1 MFKKILIANRGEI
14 ACRIIQAA
22 KELGIPT
29 VAVYSAVDA
38 KSRHIKLADEA
49 VQTGADPL
57 DTYLNIENLVN
68 LALEVGA
75 DAIHPGYGFLAENS
89 EFVKACEDNG
99 VTFIGPPSSAMALA
113 GDKAKAKETMRK
125 AGLPVVPGSQ
135 GILKNVAAAKT
146 LVKKIGFPVL
156 LKATAGG
163 GGRGIRVCHDE
174 DELVRGYDLAYSE
187 AEKAFGKGELILEK
201 LIHNAH
207 HVEFQVI
214 GDKHG
219 NVIHLGERDC
229 SIQRRNQKLIEI
241 APSLLLT
248 AKRRMEMGSMICK
261 AMKSI
266 GYYNAGTV
274 ECLADEEM
282 NVYFMEVNTRIQVE
296 HPVTEEI
303 TGIDIVKE
311 GIRVAAGLPLQY
323 KQSDVKLNG
332 NAIECRITAE
342 DPANNFAPS
351 MGMVEK
357 YQVPGGLGIRVDSA
371 AFRGY
376 EITPYYDSM
385 IAKLIVWGRTWEEAV
400 ARTKLALQT
409 YAIGGV
415 KTIIPYYLQV
425 MDDEDFLAGRFHNRY
440 VDEHPGLLEYEEKRE
455 KEDYMAVLAGAIA
468 FYHRP

>member
-22 KELGIPT
+22 KELGIST
-29 VAVYSAVDA
+29 VAIYSAVDA
-38 KSRHIKLADEA
+38 KSRHVRLADEA
-49 VQTGADPL
+49 VQTGADPM
-57 DTYLNIENLVN
+57 DTYLNIENIVN

-89 EFVKACEDNG
+89 DFVKACEESG

-125 AGLPVVPGSQ
+125 AGLLVIPGSQ
-135 GILKNVAAAKT
+135 GILKDVQAAKT
-146 LVKKIGFPVL
+146 LVKELGFPVL

-174 DELVRGYDLAYSE
+174 EELAGNYEMAYSE
-187 AEKAFGKGELILEK
+187 AEKAFGNGRLILEK
-201 LIHNAH
+201 LIANAH
-207 HVEFQVI
+207 HIEFQI
-214 GDKHG
+214 LGDKHG

-248 AKRRMEMGSMICK
+248 AEKRAEMGNMICK

-282 NVYFMEVNTRIQVE
+282 NIYFMEVNTRIQVE

-303 TGIDIVKE
+303 TGIDIVRE
-311 GIRVAAGLPLQY
+311 GITIAAGMPLRYTQG
-323 KQSDVKLNG
+323 DIG
-332 NAIECRITAE
+332 FHGHAIECRITAE
-342 DPANNFAPS
+342 DPARNFAPS
-351 MGMVEK
+351 MGKVER
-357 YQVPGGLGIRVDSA
+357 YHAPGGIGIRVDSA

-385 IAKLIVWGRTWEEAV
+385 IAKLIVWGRTWEETV

-409 YAIGGV
+409 YAISGV
-415 KTIIPYYLQV
+415 KTIIPYYLRV
-425 MDDEDFLAGRFHNRY
+425 MDDEDFKAGRFHNRY
-440 VDEHPGLLEYEEKRE
+440 VDEHPDLLDYEEERE
-455 KEDYMAVLAGAIA
+455 GEDYMAVLAGAIA

>member
-29 VAVYSAVDA
+29 VAIYSAVDA
-38 KSRHIKLADEA
+38 KSRHVKLADEA

-57 DTYLNIENLVN
+57 DTYLNIENIVN
-68 LALEVGA
+68 LAQEVGA

-89 EFVKACEDNG
+89 EFVKVCEDND

-113 GDKAKAKETMRK
+113 GDKARAKETMRK
-125 AGLPVVPGSQ
+125 AGLPVIPGSQ
-135 GILKNVAAAKT
+135 GILKDVAAAKT
-146 LVKKIGFPVL
+146 LAKKTGYPVL
-156 LKATAGG
+156 IKATAGG
-163 GGRGIRVCHDE
+163 GGRGIRVCQDE
-174 DELVRGYDLAYSE
+174 KELTGNYDMAYSE
-187 AEKAFGKGELILEK
+187 AEKAFGNGQLILEK
-201 LIHNAH
+201 LIINAH
-207 HVEFQVI
+207 HIEFQI
-214 GDKHG
+214 LGDKHG

-248 AKRRMEMGSMICK
+248 AEKRMEMGSMICK

-282 NVYFMEVNTRIQVE
+282 NIYFMEVNTRIQVE
-296 HPVTEEI
+296 HPVTEQV
-303 TGIDIVKE
+303 TGVDIVKE
-311 GIRVAAGLPLQY
+311 GIRIAAGLPLQY
-323 KQSDVKLNG
+323 KQEDIRLSG
-332 NAIECRITAE
+332 NAMECRITAE

-357 YQVPGGLGIRVDSA
+357 YQPPGGLGIRVDSA

-440 VDEHPGLLEYEEKRE
+440 VDQHPQLLEYEEKHER
-455 KEDYMAVLAGAIA
+455 EDYMAVLAGAIA

>member
-22 KELGIPT
+22 KELDIPT
-29 VAVYSAVDA
+29 VAIYSAVDA
-38 KSRHIKLADEA
+38 KSRHIRLADEA

-57 DTYLNIENLVN
+57 DTYLNIENIVN

-89 EFVKACEDNG
+89 GFVKACEDNG

-207 HVEFQVI
+207 HVEFQII

-323 KQSDVKLNG
+323 KQSDIKFNG

-357 YQVPGGLGIRVDSA
+357 YQAPGGLGIRVDSA

-385 IAKLIVWGRTWEEAV
+385 IAKLIVWGRTWEETV

-409 YAIGGV
+409 YAVGGV

-425 MDDEDFLAGRFHNRY
+425 MDDEDFQAGRFHNRY
-440 VDEHPGLLEYEEKRE
+440 VDEHPDLLSYEEKRE
-455 KEDYMAVLAGAIA
+455 REDYMAVLAGAIA

>member
-22 KELGIPT
+22 NELGIPT
-29 VAVYSAVDA
+29 VAIYSGVDA
-38 KSRHIKLADEA
+38 KSRHIRLADEA

-113 GDKAKAKETMRK
+113 GDKAMAKETMRK

-135 GILKNVAAAKT
+135 GILKDVAAAKT
-146 LVKKIGFPVL
+146 LVKKIGYPVL

-163 GGRGIRVCHDE
+163 GGRGIRVCHDD
-174 DELVRGYDLAYSE
+174 DELSRGYEMAYSE
-187 AEKAFGKGELILEK
+187 AEKAFGNGRLILEK
-201 LIHNAH
+201 LILNAH
-207 HVEFQVI
+207 HIEFQII
-214 GDKHG
+214 GDKQG

-248 AKRRMEMGSMICK
+248 AEKRTEMGSMICK

-274 ECLADEEM
+274 ECLADEKM
-282 NVYFMEVNTRIQVE
+282 NIYFMEVNTRIQVE

-323 KQSDVKLNG
+323 KQEDIKFNG

-357 YQVPGGLGIRVDSA
+357 YQAPGGLGIRVDSA

-385 IAKLIVWGRTWEEAV
+385 IAKLIVWAKTWEEAV

-440 VDEHPGLLEYEEKRE
+440 VDDHPDLLNYEEKRE
-455 KEDYMAVLAGAIA
+455 REDYMAVLAGAIA

>member
-22 KELGIPT
+22 KEMGIPT
-29 VAVYSAVDA
+29 VAIYSAVDS
-38 KSRHIKLADEA
+38 KSKHIRMADEA
-49 VQTGADPL
+49 VQTGTDPL
-57 DTYLNIENLVN
+57 DTYLNIENIVN

-89 EFVKACEDNG
+89 EFVKACEDKG

-113 GDKAKAKETMRK
+113 GDKARAKETMRK

-146 LVKKIGFPVL
+146 LVKKIGYPVL

-201 LIHNAH
+201 LISNAH
-207 HVEFQVI
+207 HIEFQII

-248 AKRRMEMGSMICK
+248 AEKRTEMGSMICK

-282 NVYFMEVNTRIQVE
+282 NIYFMEVNTRIQVE

-303 TGIDIVKE
+303 TGVDIVKE
-311 GIRVAAGLPLQY
+311 GIQIAAGLPLQY
-323 KQSDVKLNG
+323 KQSDIKLNG

-357 YQVPGGLGIRVDSA
+357 HQPPGGLGIRVDSA

-400 ARTKLALQT
+400 ARMKLALQS

-415 KTIIPYYLQV
+415 KTIIPYYLRV
-425 MDDEDFLAGRFHNRY
+425 MDDEDFKAGRFHNRY
-440 VDEHPGLLEYEEKRE
+440 VDEHPDLLNYEEKRE
-455 KEDYMAVLAGAIA
+455 REDYMAVLAGAIA

>member
-22 KELGIPT
+22 NELGIPT
-29 VAVYSAVDA
+29 VAIYSGVDA
-38 KSRHIKLADEA
+38 KSRHIRLADEA

-113 GDKAKAKETMRK
+113 GDKAMAKETMRK

-135 GILKNVAAAKT
+135 GILKDVAAAKT
-146 LVKKIGFPVL
+146 LVKKIGYPVL

-163 GGRGIRVCHDE
+163 GGRGIRVCHDD
-174 DELVRGYDLAYSE
+174 DELSRGYEMAYSE
-187 AEKAFGKGELILEK
+187 AEKAFGNGRLILEK
-201 LIHNAH
+201 LILNAH
-207 HVEFQVI
+207 HIEFQII
-214 GDKHG
+214 GDKQG

-248 AKRRMEMGSMICK
+248 AEKRTEMGSMICK

-274 ECLADEEM
+274 ECLADEKM
-282 NVYFMEVNTRIQVE
+282 NIYFMEVNTRIQVE

-323 KQSDVKLNG
+323 KQEDIKFNG

-351 MGMVEK
+351 IGMIEK
-357 YQVPGGLGIRVDSA
+357 YHAPGGIGIRVDSA

-385 IAKLIVWGRTWEEAV
+385 IAKLIVWAKTWEEAV

-440 VDEHPGLLEYEEKRE
+440 VDDHPDLLNYEEKRE
-455 KEDYMAVLAGAIA
+455 REDYMAVLAGAIA

>member
-22 KELGIPT
+22 TELGIPT
-29 VAVYSAVDA
+29 VAIYSAVDA
-38 KSRHIKLADEA
+38 KSRHIRLADEA
-49 VQTGADPL
+49 VQTGADPM

-113 GDKAKAKETMRK
+113 GDKARAKETMRK
-125 AGLPVVPGSQ
+125 AGLPVVPGSL
-135 GILKNVAAAKT
+135 GILKDVAAAKT

-163 GGRGIRVCHDE
+163 GGRGIRICHDE
-174 DELVRGYDLAYSE
+174 EELAGNYEMAYSE
-187 AEKAFGKGELILEK
+187 AEKAFGNGQLILEK
-201 LIHNAH
+201 LILNAH
-207 HVEFQVI
+207 HIEFQI
-214 GDKHG
+214 LGDKHG

-248 AKRRMEMGSMICK
+248 AEKRTEMGSMICK

-274 ECLADEEM
+274 ECLADEDM
-282 NVYFMEVNTRIQVE
+282 NIYFMEVNTRIQVE

-303 TGIDIVKE
+303 TGVDIVKE

-323 KQSDVKLNG
+323 KQEDIKFNG
-332 NAIECRITAE
+332 NAIECRVTAE
-342 DPANNFAPS
+342 DPANNFAPC

-357 YQVPGGLGIRVDSA
+357 YHAPGGIGIRVDSA

-385 IAKLIVWGRTWEEAV
+385 IAKLIVWGRTWEETV

-425 MDDEDFLAGRFHNRY
+425 MDDEDFQAGRFHNRY
-440 VDEHPGLLEYEEKRE
+440 VDEHPQLLEYEEEHER
-455 KEDYMAVLAGAIA
+455 EDYMAVLAGAIA

>member
-29 VAVYSAVDA
+29 VAIYSAVDA
-38 KSRHIKLADEA
+38 KSRHIRLADEA
-49 VQTGADPL
+49 VQTGADPM
-57 DTYLNIENLVN
+57 DTYLNIENIVN

-146 LVKKIGFPVL
+146 LVKKIGYPVL

-187 AEKAFGKGELILEK
+187 AEKAFGNGQLILEK
-201 LIHNAH
+201 LISNAH
-207 HVEFQVI
+207 HIEFQII

-248 AKRRMEMGSMICK
+248 AKKRTEMGSMICK

-282 NVYFMEVNTRIQVE
+282 NIYFMEVNTRIQVE

-323 KQSDVKLNG
+323 RQSDIKLNG
-332 NAIECRITAE
+332 NAIECRVTAE

-415 KTIIPYYLQV
+415 KTIIPYYLRV
-425 MDDEDFLAGRFHNRY
+425 MDDEDFKAGRFHNRY
-440 VDEHPGLLEYEEKRE
+440 VDEHPDLLNYEEKRE
-455 KEDYMAVLAGAIA
+455 REDYMAVLAGAIA

>member
-22 KELGIPT
+22 TELGIPT
-29 VAVYSAVDA
+29 VAIYSAVDA
-38 KSRHIKLADEA
+38 KSRHIRLADEA
-49 VQTGADPL
+49 VQTGADPM
-57 DTYLNIENLVN
+57 DTYLNIENIVN

-89 EFVKACEDNG
+89 EFVKACEDKG

-113 GDKAKAKETMRK
+113 GDKARAKETMRK
-125 AGLPVVPGSQ
+125 AGLPVVPGSK

-146 LVKKIGFPVL
+146 LVKKIGYPVL

-187 AEKAFGKGELILEK
+187 AEKAFGNGQLILEK
-201 LIHNAH
+201 LIFNAH
-207 HVEFQVI
+207 HIEFQII

-219 NVIHLGERDC
+219 NIIHLGERDC

-248 AKRRMEMGSMICK
+248 AKKRTEMGSMICK

-274 ECLADEEM
+274 ECLADEEL
-282 NVYFMEVNTRIQVE
+282 NIYFMEVNTRIQVE

-323 KQSDVKLNG
+323 KQSDIKLNG

-425 MDDEDFLAGRFHNRY
+425 MDDEDFKAGRFHNRY
-440 VDEHPGLLEYEEKRE
+440 VDEHPELLNYEEKRE
-455 KEDYMAVLAGAIA
+455 REDYMAVLAGAIA

>member
-22 KELGIPT
+22 TELGIPT
-29 VAVYSAVDA
+29 VAIYSAVDA
-38 KSRHIKLADEA
+38 KSRHIRLADEA
-49 VQTGADPL
+49 VQTGADPM
-57 DTYLNIENLVN
+57 DTYLNIENIVN

-89 EFVKACEDNG
+89 EFVKACEDKG

-113 GDKAKAKETMRK
+113 GDKARAKETMRK
-125 AGLPVVPGSQ
+125 AGLPVVPGSK

-146 LVKKIGFPVL
+146 LVKKIGYPVL

-187 AEKAFGKGELILEK
+187 AEKAFGNGQLILEK
-201 LIHNAH
+201 LIFNAH
-207 HVEFQVI
+207 HIEFQII

-219 NVIHLGERDC
+219 NIIHLGERDC

-248 AKRRMEMGSMICK
+248 AKKRTEMGSMICK

-274 ECLADEEM
+274 ECLADEEL
-282 NVYFMEVNTRIQVE
+282 NIYFMEVNTRIQVE

-323 KQSDVKLNG
+323 KQSDIKLNG

-425 MDDEDFLAGRFHNRY
+425 MDDEDFKAGRFHNRY
-440 VDEHPGLLEYEEKRE
+440 VDEHPELLNYEEKRE

>member
-29 VAVYSAVDA
+29 VAIYSAVDS
-38 KSRHIKLADEA
+38 KSRHIRLADEA

-57 DTYLNIENLVN
+57 DTYLNIENIVN

-89 EFVKACEDNG
+89 EFVKACEDKG

-113 GDKAKAKETMRK
+113 GDKARAKETMRK

-146 LVKKIGFPVL
+146 LVKKIGYPVL

-163 GGRGIRVCHDE
+163 GGRGIRVCHDD

-207 HVEFQVI
+207 HVEFQII

-248 AKRRMEMGSMICK
+248 AEKRTEMGSMICK

-282 NVYFMEVNTRIQVE
+282 NIYFMEVNTRIQVE

-323 KQSDVKLNG
+323 KQSDIKLNG
-332 NAIECRITAE
+332 NAIECRVTAE

-357 YQVPGGLGIRVDSA
+357 YQAPGGLGIRVDSA

-440 VDEHPGLLEYEEKRE
+440 VDEHPDLLNYEEKRE
-455 KEDYMAVLAGAIA
+455 REDYMAVLAGAIA

>member
-29 VAVYSAVDA
+29 VAIYSAVDA
-38 KSRHIKLADEA
+38 KARHVRLADEA

-57 DTYLNIENLVN
+57 DTYLNIENIVN

-75 DAIHPGYGFLAENS
+75 DAIHPGYGFLAENA
-89 EFVKACEDNG
+89 EFVKACENAD

-113 GDKAKAKETMRK
+113 GDKARAKETMRK
-125 AGLPVVPGSQ
+125 SGLPVIPGSQ
-135 GILKNVAAAKT
+135 GILKDVAAAKT
-146 LVKKIGFPVL
+146 LVKKLGFPVL

-174 DELVRGYDLAYSE
+174 EELAGNYDMAYSE
-187 AEKAFGKGELILEK
+187 AEKAFGNGQLILEK
-201 LIHNAH
+201 LIQNAH
-207 HVEFQVI
+207 HIEFQI
-214 GDKHG
+214 LGDKHG

-248 AKRRMEMGSMICK
+248 AEKRTEMGSMICK

-282 NVYFMEVNTRIQVE
+282 NIYFMEVNTRIQVE
-296 HPVTEEI
+296 HPVTEQI
-303 TGIDIVKE
+303 TGVDIVKE
-311 GIRVAAGLPLQY
+311 GIRIAVGMPLQY
-323 KQSDVKLNG
+323 KQEDIKFNG
-332 NAIECRITAE
+332 NAMECRITAE

-351 MGMVEK
+351 MGKIER
-357 YQVPGGLGIRVDSA
+357 YHAPGGLGIRVDSA
-371 AFRGY
+371 AFRGF

-385 IAKLIVWGRTWEEAV
+385 IAKLIVWGRTWEETV

-409 YAIGGV
+409 YAISGV

-425 MDDEDFLAGRFHNRY
+425 MDDEDFQAGRFHNRY
-440 VDEHPGLLEYEEKRE
+440 VDEHPQLLEYEEERAR
-455 KEDYMAVLAGAIA
+455 EDYMAVLAGAIA

>member
-22 KELGIPT
+22 KELGVPT
-29 VAVYSAVDA
+29 VAIYSAVDA
-38 KSRHIKLADEA
+38 KSRHVRLADEA

-57 DTYLNIENLVN
+57 DTYLNIENIVN

-89 EFVKACEDNG
+89 DFVKACEESG

-125 AGLPVVPGSQ
+125 AGLPVIPGSQ
-135 GILKNVAAAKT
+135 GILKDVQAAKT
-146 LVKKIGFPVL
+146 LVKKMGFPVL

-174 DELVRGYDLAYSE
+174 EELAGSYEMAYSE
-187 AEKAFGKGELILEK
+187 AEKAFGNGRLILEK
-201 LIHNAH
+201 LIVNAH
-207 HVEFQVI
+207 HIEFQI
-214 GDKHG
+214 LGDKHG

-248 AKRRMEMGSMICK
+248 AEKRAEMGNMICK

-282 NVYFMEVNTRIQVE
+282 NIYFMEVNTRIQVE

-303 TGIDIVKE
+303 TGIDIVRE
-311 GIRVAAGLPLQY
+311 GITIAAGMPLRYSQ
-323 KQSDVKLNG
+323 DDIRFHG
-332 NAIECRITAE
+332 HAMECRITAE
-342 DPANNFAPS
+342 DPARNFAPS
-351 MGMVEK
+351 MGKVER
-357 YQVPGGLGIRVDSA
+357 YHAPGGIGIRVDSA

-376 EITPYYDSM
+376 EVTPYYDSM
-385 IAKLIVWGRTWEEAV
+385 IAKLIVWGRTWEETV

-409 YAIGGV
+409 YAITGV
-415 KTIIPYYLQV
+415 KTIVPYYLKV
-425 MDDEDFLAGRFHNRY
+425 MDDEDFKAGRFHNRY
-440 VDEHPGLLEYEEKRE
+440 VDEHPQLLDYEEERWG
-455 KEDYMAVLAGAIA
+455 EDYMAVLAGAIA

>member
-22 KELGIPT
+22 KELGVPT
-29 VAVYSAVDA
+29 VAIYSAVDA
-38 KSRHIKLADEA
+38 KSRHVRLADEA

-57 DTYLNIENLVN
+57 DTYLNIENIVN

-89 EFVKACEDNG
+89 DFVKACEESG

-125 AGLPVVPGSQ
+125 AGLPVIPGSQ
-135 GILKNVAAAKT
+135 GILKDVQAAKT
-146 LVKKIGFPVL
+146 LVKKMGFPVL

-174 DELVRGYDLAYSE
+174 EELAGSYEMAYSE
-187 AEKAFGKGELILEK
+187 AEKAFGNGRLILEK
-201 LIHNAH
+201 LIVNAH
-207 HVEFQVI
+207 HIEFQI
-214 GDKHG
+214 LGDKHG

-248 AKRRMEMGSMICK
+248 AEKRAEMGSMICK

-282 NVYFMEVNTRIQVE
+282 NIYFMEVNTRIQVE

-303 TGIDIVKE
+303 TGIDIVRE
-311 GIRVAAGLPLQY
+311 GITIAAGMPLRYSQ
-323 KQSDVKLNG
+323 DDIRFHG
-332 NAIECRITAE
+332 HAMECRITAE
-342 DPANNFAPS
+342 DPARNFAPS
-351 MGMVEK
+351 MGKVER
-357 YQVPGGLGIRVDSA
+357 YHAPGGIGIRVDSA

-376 EITPYYDSM
+376 EVTPYYDSM
-385 IAKLIVWGRTWEEAV
+385 IAKLIVWGRTWEETV

-409 YAIGGV
+409 YAITGV
-415 KTIIPYYLQV
+415 KTIVPYYLKV
-425 MDDEDFLAGRFHNRY
+425 MDDEDFKAGRFHNRY
-440 VDEHPGLLEYEEKRE
+440 VDEHPQLLDYEEERWG
-455 KEDYMAVLAGAIA
+455 EDYMAVLAGAIA

>member
-22 KELGIPT
+22 TELGIPT
-29 VAVYSAVDA
+29 VAIYSAVDA
-38 KSRHIKLADEA
+38 KSRHVRLADEA
-49 VQTGADPL
+49 VQTGADPM
-57 DTYLNIENLVN
+57 DTYLNIENIVN

-89 EFVKACEDNG
+89 EFVKACEDAD

-113 GDKAKAKETMRK
+113 GDKARAKGTMRK
-125 AGLPVVPGSQ
+125 AGLPVIPGSE
-135 GILKNVAAAKT
+135 GVLKDVRAAKT
-146 LVKKIGFPVL
+146 LVKKLGFPVL

-163 GGRGIRVCHDE
+163 GGRGIRVCHNE
-174 DELVRGYDLAYSE
+174 KELAGNYDMAYSE
-187 AEKAFGKGELILEK
+187 AEKAFGNGQLILEK
-201 LIHNAH
+201 LIVNAH
-207 HVEFQVI
+207 HIEFQI
-214 GDKHG
+214 LGDKHG

-248 AKRRMEMGSMICK
+248 AEKRTEMGSMICK

-274 ECLADEEM
+274 ECLADEDL
-282 NVYFMEVNTRIQVE
+282 NIYFMEVNTRIQVE

-311 GIRVAAGLPLQY
+311 GIRIAAGLPLQY
-323 KQSDVKLNG
+323 KQEDIKFNG
-332 NAIECRITAE
+332 NAMECRITAE

-351 MGMVEK
+351 MGKVEK
-357 YQVPGGLGIRVDSA
+357 YHAPGGLGIRVDSA
-371 AFRGY
+371 AFRGF

-385 IAKLIVWGRTWEEAV
+385 IAKLIVWGRTWEETV

-425 MDDEDFLAGRFHNRY
+425 MDDEDFQAGRFHNRY
-440 VDEHPGLLEYEEKRE
+440 VDEHPQLLEYEEEHER
-455 KEDYMAVLAGAIA
+455 EDYMAVLAGAIA

>member
-14 ACRIIQAA
+14 ACRIIQSA

-29 VAVYSAVDA
+29 VAIYSAVDA
-38 KSRHIKLADEA
+38 KSRHVRLADEA

-57 DTYLNIENLVN
+57 DTYLNIENIVN
-68 LALEVGA
+68 VALEVGA

-89 EFVKACEDNG
+89 EFVKACEDKG

-113 GDKAKAKETMRK
+113 GDKARAKETMRK

-146 LVKKIGFPVL
+146 LVKKIGYPVL

-163 GGRGIRVCHDE
+163 GGRGIRVCHNE
-174 DELVRGYDLAYSE
+174 DELVRGYDMAYSE
-187 AEKAFGKGELILEK
+187 AKKAFGKGELILEK

-207 HVEFQVI
+207 HIEFQII

-219 NVIHLGERDC
+219 SVIHLGERDC

-248 AKRRMEMGSMICK
+248 AEKRTEMGDMICK

-274 ECLADEEM
+274 ECLADEDM
-282 NVYFMEVNTRIQVE
+282 NIYFMEVNTRIQVE
-296 HPVTEEI
+296 HPVTEAI

-323 KQSDVKLNG
+323 KQADIKFNG
-332 NAIECRITAE
+332 NAMECRITAE
-342 DPANNFAPS
+342 DPTNNFAPS
-351 MGMVEK
+351 MGTVEK
-357 YQVPGGLGIRVDSA
+357 YHAPGGIGIRVDSA
-371 AFRGY
+371 AFAGY
-376 EITPYYDSM
+376 EISPYYDSM
-385 IAKLIVWGRTWEEAV
+385 IAKLIVWGRTWEETV
-400 ARTKLALQT
+400 ARTKVGLQT
-409 YAIGGV
+409 YAISGV
-415 KTIIPYYLQV
+415 KTIIPYYLRV
-425 MDDEDFLAGRFHNRY
+425 MDDEDFNAGRFHNRY
-440 VDEHPGLLEYEEKRE
+440 VDEHPHLLDYEVERE
-455 KEDYMAVLAGAIA
+455 REDYMAVLAGAIA